1 MEVICVAM
9 QSKHFFLNSALIK
22 SVDLAMKLVLYR
34 KFFVTCVRNR
44 IIPFLLYL
52 TCFASHFDHLQ
63 IVLWVSTDEDQQ
75 CIICQKTPSTKQRS
89 RWRDLP
95 LLRLDPQ
102 QVKITITGLWPYSS
116 PLHPPLSC
124 TSSRPNL
131 GPLAHLQ

>member
-89 RWRDLP
+89 NRRDLP

-102 QVKITITGLWPYSS
+102 HVKITIIGLQPYPS
-116 PLHPPLSC
+116 PLHLPLSW
-124 TSSRPNL
+124 TSSWSNL